1 MLEGMAVKPSP
12 QPALRGGPFTVADAR
27 RVGLRWDDLQTR
39 SWARL
44 SRGQYAWMGLPQDA
58 LLKLE
63 AVAQRVPASYA
74 FSGSTAAWFLGL
86 DVAWCDPIEVTIGR
100 DVPVLARAG
109 VRLRRAERLES
120 DVIVRQGFRTTSAIR
135 TICDLASRRDPVE
148 SVVAVDMAVRA
159 GLVKL
164 SNLARHVESHAGAK
178 GIKRLR
184 RAVRLADPRSESPME
199 TLPWR
204 NFRLVRTKRLD
215 DRSNPR
221 IVRTIRGCRLAVQPR
236 PAFHAETVPAQIVM
250 SARGAHQAPRRIGL
264 QPALVLAPVPDAVL
278 RAEHPSPAIAS
289 HAGSILAGIRDGLMF
304 AFGSAWFVPVSAA
317 IALSAYMLWP
327 KARPRGV
334 DVVAGAGAAVSLV
347 GLFGLVGN
355 AGGAVGSGI
364 DASLTSL
371 VTSVGAWALL
381 VAGLVIG
388 LIVTIHFSPGALLVT
403 AVGAMRAANAER
415 ARLRDLVAAPT
426 AEKARPVKSASA
438 SSDLLTRSA
447 ASFATAPAAPE
458 QANVWDVDEPEERL
472 EKKPQAEPVA
482 LNGEAP
488 RELPASAPAAVLRVV
503 AEPDDDLPD
512 IDWKLPSI
520 ALLDTVTARR
530 ERMADEIKR
539 NVRIIESTLQTF
551 GVECKVV
558 GVNPGPAVTQYELQ
572 PGPGVQVK
580 RITALQNDL
589 SLALAAAP
597 LRIEAPIPG
606 KSAVG
611 IEVPN
616 KSASLVTIREVIET
630 AAFREGTNKLALVLG
645 NDVSGQSIVA
655 DLTRMPHLLIAGATG
670 QGKSVCINALITSLL
685 FQVTPDHLRM
695 LLIDPKRV
703 ELTGYNG
710 LPHLALPVLVESHQA
725 AAALR
730 WAVAE
735 MDRRYKLF
743 SSEGVR
749 NIASYNDKATQKL
762 ARTLPYVV
770 IVIDELADLMMVA
783 AGEIEELICRIAQ
796 LARAVGIH
804 LIIATQRPST
814 DIITGLIKANIP
826 SRIAFVVGSQVDS
839 RVILDAGGAE
849 KLLGRGDML
858 YQPVDAGKPT
868 RIQGAFVSDPEVEG
882 VVNFWK
888 SQGGPRYMEEIL
900 EEGAGTEWERGEP

>member
-1 MLEGMAVKPSP
+1 M
-12 QPALRGGPFTVADAR
+12 R
-27 RVGLRWDDLQTR
+27 RTTTR
-39 SWARL
+39 SSTRSGSRRASSRSKRSKRATRPRL
-44 SRGQYAWMGLPQDA
+44 SALQIREILGVLFVLAA
-58 LLKLE
+58 LLGL
-63 AVAQRVPASYA
+63 
-74 FSGSTAAWFLGL
+74 LGIL
-86 DVAWCDPIEVTIGR
+86 
-100 DVPVLARAG
+100 
-109 VRLRRAERLES
+109 
-120 DVIVRQGFRTTSAIR
+120 
-135 TICDLASRRDPVE
+135 
-148 SVVAVDMAVRA
+148 
-159 GLVKL
+159 
-164 SNLARHVESHAGAK
+164 
-178 GIKRLR
+178 
-184 RAVRLADPRSESPME
+184 
-199 TLPWR
+199 
-204 NFRLVRTKRLD
+204 
-215 DRSNPR
+215 
-221 IVRTIRGCRLAVQPR
+221 
-236 PAFHAETVPAQIVM
+236 
-250 SARGAHQAPRRIGL
+250 
-264 QPALVLAPVPDAVL
+264 
-278 RAEHPSPAIAS
+278 S
-289 HAGSILAGIRDGLMF
+289 HAGSILGAIRDGMLS
-304 AFGSAWFVPVSAA
+304 AFGVAWFVPVAA
-317 IALSAYMLWP
+317 AMGLGAYLLWP
-327 KARPRGV
+327 KAPRPRMV
-334 DVVAGAGAAVSLV
+334 DVIAGLVAVVSLV
-347 GLFGLVGN
+347 GLFGLAAR
-355 AGGAVGSGI
+355 AGGAIGRTI
-364 DASLTSL
+364 DEALQTPF
-371 VTSVGAWALL
+371 TTFGAWALL
-381 VAGLVIG
+381 LAGLVIG
-388 LIVTIHFSPGALLVT
+388 LIVTVHFSPGALLSAT
-403 AVGAMRAANAER
+403 VGAMRAANAER
-415 ARLRDLVAAPT
+415 ARIRDLVAAPT
-426 AEKARPVKSASA
+426 ADKARPAKSTSTATA
-438 SSDLLTRSA
+438 DLVGRAA
-447 ASFATAPAAPE
+447 ASVAAAPTPKE
-458 QANVWDVDEPEERL
+458 QSAPWEVDEPEAEEERKPRAVATAVHGDL
-472 EKKPQAEPVA
+472 EPERRP
-482 LNGEAP
+482 
-488 RELPASAPAAVLRVV
+488 APALRVV
-503 AEPDDDLPD
+503 AEPEDDLPE

-539 NVRIIESTLQTF
+539 NVKVIETTLQEF
-551 GVECKVV
+551 GVEAKVI
-558 GVNPGPAVTQYELQ
+558 GVNPGPAVTQYEVQ
-572 PGPGVQVK
+572 PGAGVQVK

-630 AAFREGTNKLALVLG
+630 AAFREGSNRLALGLG

-655 DLTRMPHLLIAGATG
+655 DLTKMPHLLIAGATG

-743 SSEGVR
+743 SAEGVR
-749 NIASYNDKATQKL
+749 NIAAYNEKAAQKL
-762 ARTLPYVV
+762 AKPLPYVV

-826 SRIAFVVGSQVDS
+826 SRIAFAVGSQVDS

-882 VVNFWK
+882 VVNFWRT
-888 SQGGPRYMEEIL
+888 QGEPRYMEEIL
-900 EEGAGTEWERGEP
+900 EEGAGTEWEGERREERKLDPLFARSARAVAAEGAASVSLVQRKFNVGYSRAGRIVDQLAEHRVIGGYQGSKSREVLMTLPDVDELLERLGIE

>member
-1 MLEGMAVKPSP
+1 MLA
-12 QPALRGGPFTVADAR
+12 
-27 RVGLRWDDLQTR
+27 
-39 SWARL
+39 
-44 SRGQYAWMGLPQDA
+44 A
-58 LLKLE
+58 LL
-63 AVAQRVPASYA
+63 
-74 FSGSTAAWFLGL
+74 GL
-86 DVAWCDPIEVTIGR
+86 
-100 DVPVLARAG
+100 LAI
-109 VRLRRAERLES
+109 L
-120 DVIVRQGFRTTSAIR
+120 
-135 TICDLASRRDPVE
+135 
-148 SVVAVDMAVRA
+148 
-159 GLVKL
+159 
-164 SNLARHVESHAGAK
+164 SHAGL
-178 GIKRLR
+178 IL
-184 RAVRLADPRSESPME
+184 
-199 TLPWR
+199 
-204 NFRLVRTKRLD
+204 
-215 DRSNPR
+215 
-221 IVRTIRGCRLAVQPR
+221 
-236 PAFHAETVPAQIVM
+236 
-250 SARGAHQAPRRIGL
+250 GA
-264 QPALVLAPVPDAVL
+264 
-278 RAEHPSPAIAS
+278 
-289 HAGSILAGIRDGLMF
+289 IRDAIES
-304 AFGSAWFVPVSAA
+304 AFGKAWFVPVAA
-317 IALSAYMLWP
+317 AVGLSGWLLWT
-327 KARPRGV
+327 KAPRPRTV
-334 DVVAGAGAAVSLV
+334 DVVAGLVAVLSLV
-347 GLFGLVGN
+347 GLFSRVAIH
-355 AGGAVGSGI
+355 AGGSIGDGI
-364 DASLTSL
+364 DAALTNL
-371 VTSVGAWALL
+371 FTDVGAWALL
-381 VAGLVIG
+381 LAGLVIG

-403 AVGAMRAANAER
+403 AVGALRAANAER
-415 ARLRDLVAAPT
+415 ARLRDLVASPAPER
-426 AEKARPVKSASA
+426 AKPVKHGAKTDA
-438 SSDLLTRSA
+438 LTRSA
-447 ASFATAPAAPE
+447 ASFATAPAAPD
-458 QANVWDVDEPEERL
+458 QKNLWDVDDIDEPAV
-472 EKKPQAEPVA
+472 KAPKHEPVA
-482 LNGEAP
+482 V
-488 RELPASAPAAVLRVV
+488 AVAEEPPERAVPVMRVV
-503 AEPDDDLPD
+503 AEPEDDLPE
-512 IDWKLPSI
+512 IEWKLPSI

-539 NVRIIESTLQTF
+539 NVKVIESTLATF

-558 GVNPGPAVTQYELQ
+558 GVNPGPAVTQYEVQ

-630 AAFREGTNKLALVLG
+630 AAFREGSNLLALGLG

-685 FQVTPDHLRM
+685 FQVTPDHMRL

-743 SSEGVR
+743 SAEGVR
-749 NIASYNDKATQKL
+749 NIAAYNDKATQKL
-762 ARTLPYVV
+762 ARRLPYVV

-826 SRIAFVVGSQVDS
+826 SRVAFAVGSQVDS
-839 RVILDAGGAE
+839 RVILDTGGAE

-868 RIQGAFVSDPEVEG
+868 RIQGAFVSDQEVDG

-900 EEGAGTEWERGEP
+900 EEGASTEWQGERREERKLDALFARSARAVAAEGAASVSLVQRKFNVGYSRAGRIVDQLADHRVIGGYQGSKSREVLMTLPDVDELLERLGIE

>member
-1 MLEGMAVKPSP
+1 VRP
-12 QPALRGGPFTVADAR
+12 
-27 RVGLRWDDLQTR
+27 
-39 SWARL
+39 RL
-44 SRGQYAWMGLPQDA
+44 SSLQIREILGVLFLLAA
-58 LLKLE
+58 LLGL
-63 AVAQRVPASYA
+63 
-74 FSGSTAAWFLGL
+74 LGIL
-86 DVAWCDPIEVTIGR
+86 
-100 DVPVLARAG
+100 
-109 VRLRRAERLES
+109 
-120 DVIVRQGFRTTSAIR
+120 
-135 TICDLASRRDPVE
+135 
-148 SVVAVDMAVRA
+148 
-159 GLVKL
+159 
-164 SNLARHVESHAGAK
+164 
-178 GIKRLR
+178 
-184 RAVRLADPRSESPME
+184 
-199 TLPWR
+199 
-204 NFRLVRTKRLD
+204 
-215 DRSNPR
+215 
-221 IVRTIRGCRLAVQPR
+221 
-236 PAFHAETVPAQIVM
+236 
-250 SARGAHQAPRRIGL
+250 
-264 QPALVLAPVPDAVL
+264 
-278 RAEHPSPAIAS
+278 S
-289 HAGSILAGIRDGLMF
+289 HAGSILGAIRDGMIA
-304 AFGSAWFVPVSAA
+304 AFGVAWFVPVAA
-317 IALSAYMLWP
+317 ALALGAYLLWP
-327 KARPRGV
+327 KAPRPRTI
-334 DVVAGAGAAVSLV
+334 DVVAGVVAVLSLV
-347 GLFGLVGN
+347 GLFGLAAN
-355 AGGAVGSGI
+355 AGGAVGANISG
-364 DASLTSL
+364 AL
-371 VTSVGAWALL
+371 VGPFTGPGAWALL
-381 VAGLVIG
+381 IAGLAVG
-388 LIVTIHFSPGALLVT
+388 LIVTVHFSPGALLVT
-403 AVGAMRAANAER
+403 ALGALRAANAER
-415 ARLRDLVAAPT
+415 ARIRDLVAVPAQ
-426 AEKARPVKSASA
+426 EKAKATRTAPAT
-438 SSDLLTRSA
+438 SDVLTRSA
-447 ASFATAPAAPE
+447 ASFATAPATRE
-458 QANVWDVDEPEERL
+458 GANGWEFDEPAPVEVR
-472 EKKPQAEPVA
+472 KPQVEPVA
-482 LNGEAP
+482 AGRKGPGRQVVGGASAEHDQLVGICEQAHRSP
-488 RELPASAPAAVLRVV
+488 ARALWRGQRIGARRVVGLPAV
-503 AEPDDDLPD
+503 
-512 IDWKLPSI
+512 
-520 ALLDTVTARR
+520 ARR

-539 NVRIIESTLQTF
+539 NVKIIESTLTTF

-558 GVNPGPAVTQYELQ
+558 GVNPGPAVTQFEIQ

-630 AAFREGTNKLALVLG
+630 AAFREGTNLLALGLG

-685 FQVTPDHLRM
+685 FQVTPDHMRM

-749 NIASYNDKATQKL
+749 NIAAYNDKATQKL
-762 ARTLPYVV
+762 ARTLPYIV

-826 SRIAFVVGSQVDS
+826 SRIAFAVGSQVDS

-868 RIQGAFVSDPEVEG
+868 RIQGAFVSDQEVEG

-900 EEGAGTEWERGEP
+900 EEGAVSDWEGERREERKLDPLFARSARAVAAEGAASVSLVQRKFNVGYSRAGRIVDQLAEHRVVGGYQGSKSREVLMTLPDVDELLERLGIE

>member
-1 MLEGMAVKPSP
+1 M
-12 QPALRGGPFTVADAR
+12 R
-27 RVGLRWDDLQTR
+27 
-39 SWARL
+39 
-44 SRGQYAWMGLPQDA
+44 
-58 LLKLE
+58 
-63 AVAQRVPASYA
+63 
-74 FSGSTAAWFLGL
+74 
-86 DVAWCDPIEVTIGR
+86 
-100 DVPVLARAG
+100 
-109 VRLRRAERLES
+109 
-120 DVIVRQGFRTTSAIR
+120 RTTSRSSSRSGARRASSARSKRSKRAPRPRLSTRQIR
-135 TICDLASRRDPVE
+135 EILGVLLILAALLGLLALAS
-148 SVVAVDMAVRA
+148 
-159 GLVKL
+159 
-164 SNLARHVESHAGAK
+164 N
-178 GIKRLR
+178 
-184 RAVRLADPRSESPME
+184 
-199 TLPWR
+199 
-204 NFRLVRTKRLD
+204 
-215 DRSNPR
+215 
-221 IVRTIRGCRLAVQPR
+221 
-236 PAFHAETVPAQIVM
+236 
-250 SARGAHQAPRRIGL
+250 
-264 QPALVLAPVPDAVL
+264 
-278 RAEHPSPAIAS
+278 
-289 HAGSILAGIRDGLMF
+289 AGSILSGFQSALVSW
-304 AFGSAWFVPVSAA
+304 FGTAWFVPVGAA
-317 IALSAYMLWP
+317 LALGGYLLWP
-327 KARPRGV
+327 KAPRPRLV
-334 DVVAGAGAAVSLV
+334 DVVAGAVAVLSLV
-347 GLFGLVGN
+347 GLFGLAGH
-355 AGGAVGSGI
+355 AGGALGRDVDGALNGLVG
-364 DASLTSL
+364 T
-371 VTSVGAWALL
+371 VGTWALL
-381 VAGLVIG
+381 IAGLVIG
-388 LIVTIHFSPGALLVT
+388 LIVTIHFSPGTLLASVI
-403 AVGAMRAANAER
+403 GAMRSAYAER
-415 ARLRDLVAAPT
+415 ERIRNLVATPA
-426 AEKARPVKSASA
+426 AEKAKPVKALPPGA
-438 SSDLLTRSA
+438 DALTRSA
-447 ASFATAPAAPE
+447 ASFATLNPRPDQPRLWE
-458 QANVWDVDEPEERL
+458 VDEPQVEEVSS
-472 EKKPQAEPVA
+472 PPPEP
-482 LNGEAP
+482 NGHKEPEEAP
-488 RELPASAPAAVLRVV
+488 KAAAPVLRVV
-503 AEPDDDLPD
+503 AEPEDDVPE
-512 IDWKLPSI
+512 IEWKLPAI

-539 NVRIIESTLQTF
+539 NVRIIEGTLETF
-551 GVECKVV
+551 GVECKIV
-558 GVNPGPAVTQYELQ
+558 GVNPGPAVTQYEVQ

-616 KSASLVTIREVIET
+616 KSASLVTIREVLET
-630 AAFREGTNKLALVLG
+630 AAFREGTNKLALGLG

-685 FQVTPDHLRM
+685 FQVTPDHLRL

-743 SSEGVR
+743 SAEGVR
-749 NIASYNDKATQKL
+749 NIAGYNDKAAQKL
-762 ARTLPYVV
+762 ARQLPYVV

-826 SRIAFVVGSQVDS
+826 SRIAFAVGSQIDS
-839 RVILDAGGAE
+839 RVILDTPGAE

-900 EEGAGTEWERGEP
+900 EEGAGTEWEGERREERKLDPLFARSARAVAAEGAASVSLVQRKFNVGYSRAGRIVDQLAEHRVVGGYQGSKSREVLMTLPDVDELLERLGLE

>member
-1 MLEGMAVKPSP
+1 MRP
-12 QPALRGGPFTVADAR
+12 
-27 RVGLRWDDLQTR
+27 
-39 SWARL
+39 RL
-44 SRGQYAWMGLPQDA
+44 SSLQIREILGVLFLLAA
-58 LLKLE
+58 LLGL
-63 AVAQRVPASYA
+63 
-74 FSGSTAAWFLGL
+74 LGIL
-86 DVAWCDPIEVTIGR
+86 
-100 DVPVLARAG
+100 
-109 VRLRRAERLES
+109 
-120 DVIVRQGFRTTSAIR
+120 
-135 TICDLASRRDPVE
+135 
-148 SVVAVDMAVRA
+148 
-159 GLVKL
+159 
-164 SNLARHVESHAGAK
+164 
-178 GIKRLR
+178 
-184 RAVRLADPRSESPME
+184 
-199 TLPWR
+199 
-204 NFRLVRTKRLD
+204 
-215 DRSNPR
+215 
-221 IVRTIRGCRLAVQPR
+221 
-236 PAFHAETVPAQIVM
+236 
-250 SARGAHQAPRRIGL
+250 
-264 QPALVLAPVPDAVL
+264 
-278 RAEHPSPAIAS
+278 S
-289 HAGSILAGIRDGLMF
+289 HAGSILGAIRDGMIA
-304 AFGSAWFVPVSAA
+304 AFGVAWFVPVAA
-317 IALSAYMLWP
+317 ALALGAYLLWP
-327 KARPRGV
+327 KAPRPRTI
-334 DVVAGAGAAVSLV
+334 DVVAGVVAVLSLV
-347 GLFGLVGN
+347 GLFGLAAN
-355 AGGAVGSGI
+355 AGGAVGANISG
-364 DASLTSL
+364 AL
-371 VTSVGAWALL
+371 VGPFTGPGAWALL
-381 VAGLVIG
+381 TAGLAVG
-388 LIVTIHFSPGALLVT
+388 LIVTVHFSPGALLVS
-403 AVGAMRAANAER
+403 ALGALRAANAER
-415 ARLRDLVAAPT
+415 ARIRDLVAVPAQ
-426 AEKARPVKSASA
+426 EKAKATRTASA
-438 SSDLLTRSA
+438 TSDVLTRSA
-447 ASFATAPAAPE
+447 ASFATAPATRE
-458 QANVWDVDEPEERL
+458 GANGWEFDEPAPVEVR
-472 EKKPQAEPVA
+472 KPQVEPVA
-482 LNGEAP
+482 AGEE
-488 RELPASAPAAVLRVV
+488 RESGPAAPVLRVV
-503 AEPDDDLPD
+503 AEPEDDLPE
-512 IDWKLPSI
+512 IEWKLPSN

-539 NVRIIESTLQTF
+539 NVKIIESTLTTF

-558 GVNPGPAVTQYELQ
+558 GVNPGPAVTQFEIQ

-630 AAFREGTNKLALVLG
+630 AAFREGTNLLALGLG

-685 FQVTPDHLRM
+685 FQVTPDHMRM

-749 NIASYNDKATQKL
+749 NIAAYNDKATQKL
-762 ARTLPYVV
+762 ARTLPYIV

-826 SRIAFVVGSQVDS
+826 SRIAFAVGSQVDS

-868 RIQGAFVSDPEVEG
+868 RIQGAFVSDQEVEG

-900 EEGAGTEWERGEP
+900 EEGAVSDWEGERREERKLDPLFARSARAVAAEGAASVSLVQRKFNVGYSRAGRIVDQLAENRVVGGYQGSKSREVMMTLPDVDDLLERLGLE